1 MGDAKSQSM
10 LTLSN
15 RTKQHS
21 PETYRALQ
29 AAEGYVF
36 LDLYREALREVDGIT
51 HVDQEDSDVLIAR
64 IRILLHLGRWTAA
77 ARLSSRGE
85 TLHRDEDEFTVQ
97 HAFALHQLERGDEA
111 ARVLLEAPEW
121 LRRTGILHYNL
132 GCYEARWGN
141 IGIAR
146 QCVQAAIQM
155 NAAMKKNARQDP
167 DLSSLWS

>member
-1 MGDAKSQSM
+1 M
-10 LTLSN
+10 LTLTN
-15 RTKQHS
+15 RTDQHS

-29 AAEGYVF
+29 AAEGYSF
-36 LDLYREALREVDGIT
+36 LGLFREALRELDLIEKVEQDDRN
-51 HVDQEDSDVLIAR
+51 VMIAR
-64 IRILLHLGRWTAA
+64 ARMLLHLGRWTAA
-77 ARLSSRGE
+77 IRLALRGAALHSS
-85 TLHRDEDEFTVQ
+85 EDEFTVQ
-97 HAFALHQLERGDEA
+97 RAFALHQLERGDEA

-141 IGIAR
+141 LSVAR

-167 DLSSLWS
+167 DLSCLWS